1 MVLETKDIHVCFQ
14 KCLQER
20 GGSVGTG
27 GRRAMCLQVLGEKKA
42 FIRTFKREGEVLE
55 MEVVAQ

>member
-1 MVLETKDIHVCFQ
+1 MY
-14 KCLQER
+14 
-20 GGSVGTG
+20 
-27 GRRAMCLQVLGEKKA
+27 LQVLGEKKA